1 LSTLQKLLPGFQLD
15 ASAPEGERRVALA
28 RWISDDRNAL
38 TARVLANRI
47 WHYHFGHGLV
57 GTPSDFGFHGELPT
71 HPELLDWLARRLQT
85 LGWRLKPFHKE
96 LMLSSTYRQSSDYN
110 PHLASID
117 SDARYLW
124 RFPVKRLE
132 AEAIRDAAL
141 SVSGKLD
148 RTMGGPGFRLYKYAV
163 DGVASYR
170 YRESFDGQTYRRAVY
185 HQSARSVKD
194 DLLGPYDCPDS
205 ALPEPKRM
213 VTTTAL
219 QALSLLN
226 TPFLLDQARFFAERL
241 IRQAGDTNINAQVE
255 QAFELAFG
263 RSPKQQEAVAAR
275 DLIKQ
280 HGLVIFCRAMLN
292 ANEFLYIM

>member
-1 LSTLQKLLPGFQLD
+1 
-15 ASAPEGERRVALA
+15 
-28 RWISDDRNAL
+28 
-38 TARVLANRI
+38 
-47 WHYHFGHGLV
+47 
-57 GTPSDFGFHGELPT
+57 
-71 HPELLDWLARRLQT
+71 
-85 LGWRLKPFHKE
+85 
-96 LMLSSTYRQSSDYN
+96 
-110 PHLASID
+110 
-117 SDARYLW
+117 
-124 RFPVKRLE
+124 
-132 AEAIRDAAL
+132 
-141 SVSGKLD
+141 VSGKLD
-148 RTMGGPGFRLYKYAV
+148 RTMGGPGFRLYQYAV